1 VEKPLLF
8 AISLREPQTLR
19 HMLEMLQENNMRY
32 LHTMV
37 RIRDI
42 DESLDFYVNKFGL
55 EETRQRWN

>member
-1 VEKPLLF
+1 
-8 AISLREPQTLR
+8 
-19 HMLEMLQENNMRY
+19 MRY

-55 EETRQRWN
+55 EEIRRTENEKGRFTLMRL